1 MKLLKP
7 DILSNISNIE
17 AVFTT
22 ADRYGINQAGSIP
35 GLNLG
40 KNTVADPEEV
50 DENYNK
56 VFDELKWNKE
66 LIASALQ
73 VHGDHIEIINE
84 PGIYPD
90 TDGLITHKKNIILSI
105 QVADCAA
112 VLIANIKTGTIGAFH
127 AGWKGAAKGIIKK
140 GFRMMKDFDD
150 AEGEY
155 KAFISPCI
163 SQKNFEVG
171 EEVAQKFPDH
181 VVDRIS
187 YKKPH
192 VDLKAFIVD
201 ELLKEGVSGQ
211 GIQVSDICTF
221 ENSEFYSYRRERD
234 KAGRM
239 LAMIKRK

>member
-7 DILSNISNIE
+7 DILSNLSNIE

-22 ADRYGINQAGSIP
+22 ADRYGINQTGTVK

-40 KNTVADPEEV
+40 NNTIANSEEV
-50 DENYNK
+50 NENFNTL
-56 VFDELKWNKE
+56 FDELNWNKE
-66 LIASALQ
+66 NIASALQ
-73 VHGDHIEIINE
+73 VHGDNIEIINE

-90 TDGLITHKKNIILSI
+90 TDGLITQKKNIILSI

-112 VLIANIKTGTIGAFH
+112 VLIANTKTGTIGAFH

-140 GFRMMKDFDD
+140 GFRMMKDIDN
-150 AEGEY
+150 AEGSY

-171 EEVAQKFPDH
+171 EDVAQKFPDY
-181 VVDRIS
+181 VVDRNS

-201 ELLKEGVSGQ
+201 ELQKEGVAEHD
-211 GIQVSDICTF
+211 IQVSDICTF
-221 ENSEFYSYRRERD
+221 ENSEFYSYRRERE